1 MKISAGITLLLS
13 SLLLLTGCQEKQVG
27 ATVTGLN
34 YRDDEIRFYV
44 TDPDNDKN
52 SVGGEDFLPYS
63 VGGQLCCYTLPAKW
77 HEGLRVRLE
86 VKVSSNVLHDKGWDA
101 YEAEQ
106 EARRQAGTL
115 NQTVMLDIPEYH
127 SQGTPTLWVQF
138 LPGDRYT
145 AIVSDAGP
153 RDEAWSGEV
162 KGWPVPSLE
171 YRKKLW
177 HRKMRDAQENLNAAA
192 KSLSDIKKGYDEA
205 TLKKKWAFW
214 SQYDAEGLK
223 GIASYNDKKF
233 IKYLE
238 EGALELKHIGEE
250 KMEYLVKEEP
260 K

>member
-63 VGGQLCCYTLPAKW
+63 VGGQLCCYALPAKW
-77 HEGLRVRLE
+77 HKGLRVRLE
-86 VKVSSNVLHDKGWDA
+86 IKVSSNVLHDKGWDA

-138 LPGDRYT
+138 LPGDKYT

-177 HRKMRDAQENLNAAA
+177 NRKMRDAQNGLKTANELLEESRHSTEEQL
-192 KSLSDIKKGYDEA
+192 KEKWDFYKTYD
-205 TLKKKWAFW
+205 KKKIMDF
-214 SQYDAEGLK
+214 D
-223 GIASYNDKKF
+223 SYHDPKF
-233 IKYLE
+233 INYLE
-238 EGALELKHIGEE
+238 SKALRYKDISNKTVSVLLED
-250 KMEYLVKEEP
+250 EP